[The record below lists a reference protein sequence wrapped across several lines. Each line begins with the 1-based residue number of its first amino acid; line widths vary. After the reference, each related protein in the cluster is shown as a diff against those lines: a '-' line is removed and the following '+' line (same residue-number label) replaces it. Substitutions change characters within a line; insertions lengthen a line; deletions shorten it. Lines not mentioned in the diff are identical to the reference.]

1 MTRTG
6 SATHGDDRI
15 LEAHALRKAFSD
27 TVAVDDLSLSVRR
40 GEFFSLV
47 GPSGC
52 GKTTTLR
59 MLAGLT
65 TPTDGTVHIDGV
77 DVTDRPARERDTN
90 LVFQDL
96 VLFPHMSVADN
107 VGYGLAR
114 QNVPADERDRRVA
127 SLLETV
133 DLGELGDRRPT
144 ELSGGQRQRVA
155 LARGLAPEPSVL
167 LLDEPLSSLDRK
179 LRQEMQAELRRVQR
193 DIGTTFLYVT
203 HDQDAAMSMSDR
215 VAVMDDGE
223 IVESGPPE
231 SLYDQPETAFVADFL
246 GDANILPG
254 TVTAVADE
262 TVTVAV
268 GTGEVRADPGEVS
281 PAVGTSVAVM
291 VRPED
296 VELGDGPLSA
306 TVRASEFKG
315 FYDRYTVALDTDEA
329 SVLTAR
335 TDADER
341 FTVGDDLTLSLTD
354 ATLVAP
360 SNDTAAESGEP
371 SVTPG
376 VRADGAEDL
385 DSDDRDRDRQ
395 TNGERAARSR
405 DE

>member
-1 MTRTG
+1 MTGTG
-6 SATHGDDRI
+6 SATGEDDDRI

-114 QNVPADERDRRVA
+114 QDVPADERDRRVA

-193 DIGTTFLYVT
+193 DVGTTFLYVT

-215 VAVMDDGE
+215 VAVMDAGE
-223 IVESGPPE
+223 VVESGPPE

-262 TVTVAV
+262 GVTVGV
-268 GTGEVRADPGEVS
+268 GAGEVRADPGGVS

-315 FYDRYTVALDTDEA
+315 FYDRYTVALDTDGA

-341 FTVGDDLTLSLTD
+341 FTVGDNLTLSLTD

-360 SNDTAAESGEP
+360 SNDTAAASGEP

-376 VRADGAEDL
+376 VRADGAEDP
-385 DSDDRDRDRQ
+385 DSGDRDRQ
-395 TNGERAARSR
+395 TNAERAARSR